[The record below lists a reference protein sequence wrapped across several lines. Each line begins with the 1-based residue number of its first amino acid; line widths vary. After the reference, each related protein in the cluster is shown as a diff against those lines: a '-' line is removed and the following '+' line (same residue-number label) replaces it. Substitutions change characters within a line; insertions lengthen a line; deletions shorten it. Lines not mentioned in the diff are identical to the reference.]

1 MILEST
7 KGDYDKKTNECLNL
21 WNFDEFQKPF
31 YMTTDVLLLLLFSG
45 LYINLKIDTEET
57 RAWYWT
63 VIIYNPN
70 SYLTGFSCVLPSF
83 LSNLDWNWIASV
95 YHVSCLVNFSKKA
108 IKDGVFM
115 TVLKSYES
123 DALG

>member
-7 KGDYDKKTNECLNL
+7 KGDYDKKTNEYLNL

-57 RAWYWT
+57 RA
-63 VIIYNPN
+63 
-70 SYLTGFSCVLPSF
+70 
-83 LSNLDWNWIASV
+83 
-95 YHVSCLVNFSKKA
+95 
-108 IKDGVFM
+108 
-115 TVLKSYES
+115 
-123 DALG
+123 